1 VGTLLDTT
9 VFIDLERA
17 ARGLPDA
24 HAMSEVSRRLQEQ
37 LEPTEDVGIA
47 AITAS
52 ELLHGVHRA
61 TPERRPRREA
71 FVEAVL
77 AAFPPLAFDLLT
89 ARAHARLWA
98 GLASAG
104 TDIGTHD
111 RLVAATA
118 IAAGWRVGT
127 ANVRHFERIPG
138 LDVVAITMTKLSVD
152 LPGLRPTDPAWSQE
166 ASRRDE
172 GGMASTAWQVPRRNL
187 IGGRCRQW

>member
-17 ARGLPDA
+17 VRRLPPGN
-24 HAMSEVSRRLQEQ
+24 AMAEVSGRLEEQ
-37 LEPTEDVGIA
+37 LGPDEEVGIA

-61 TPERRPRREA
+61 TPEHRARREA

-77 AAFPPLAFDLLT
+77 AAFPPLPFGLLA
-89 ARAHARLWA
+89 ARAYARIWA
-98 GLASAG
+98 ELAATG
-104 TDIGTHD
+104 QNVGAHD

-127 ANVRHFERIPG
+127 ANLRHFDRIVG
-138 LDVVAITMTKLSVD
+138 VGILTVTFTS
-152 LPGLRPTDPAWSQE
+152 
-166 ASRRDE
+166 
-172 GGMASTAWQVPRRNL
+172 
-187 IGGRCRQW
+187 